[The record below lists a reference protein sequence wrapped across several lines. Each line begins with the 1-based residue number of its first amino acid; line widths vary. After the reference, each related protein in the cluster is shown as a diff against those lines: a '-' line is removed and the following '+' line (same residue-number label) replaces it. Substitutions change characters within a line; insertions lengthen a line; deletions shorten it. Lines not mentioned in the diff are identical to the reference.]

1 MPSAGRRR
9 VTGKSTVRDH
19 YDGLLAEHYSRM
31 FGDFEAKVAEQRAL
45 LERLGVMAPA
55 PGALAVDLGCGSGFQ
70 SVALA
75 RLGFR
80 VRAIDVSRRLLDE
93 LTERAR
99 GLAVEA
105 IAGDIRD
112 VARLVPAGV
121 ELALCMGDTLA
132 HLEREA
138 ELDRL
143 FHGVAGRLVAGGR
156 LVLSFRDLSGELR
169 DADRAIPLGAWDDLV
184 MTCFL
189 EYEASTVKVHDLI
202 WARQPDGWRLRKS
215 MYRKL
220 RLAPDRVAA
229 RLRAAGFAVE
239 RHDAPGGMIALV
251 GVLGTPRVARQ
262 RRHGRMSS
270 GRGNVSGG
278 AKTARYPSAGA
289 RSRKSTSR

>member
-1 MPSAGRRR
+1 M
-9 VTGKSTVRDH
+9 TTVREH
-19 YDGLLAEHYSRM
+19 YDTLLAHHYSRM

-45 LERLGVMAPA
+45 LERLGVTAPT

-75 RLGFR
+75 RLGYR
-80 VRAIDVSRRLLDE
+80 VLAIDFSRRLLDE
-93 LTERAR
+93 LTDRTR
-99 GLAVEA
+99 GLPVEA

-112 VARLVPAGV
+112 VARLASSSIEVAV
-121 ELALCMGDTLA
+121 CMGDTLA

-138 ELDRL
+138 DLDRV
-143 FHGVAGRLVAGGR
+143 FQGVATRLVPGGR
-156 LVLSFRDLSGELR
+156 LVLAFRDLSGELR
-169 DADRAIPLGAWDDLV
+169 DLDRAIAVGAWDDLV

-202 WARQPDGWRLRKS
+202 WVRQPDGWRLRKG

-220 RLAPDRVAA
+220 RLAPARVTA
-229 RLRAAGFAVE
+229 RLTAAGFTVE
-239 RHDAPGGMIALV
+239 RHAAPGGMVALV
-251 GVLGTPRVARQ
+251 GVLGAAPSAHQ

-289 RSRKSTSR
+289 RTRKSTSR